1 VNLLLAATVLAGQSP
16 KKSRAADLASMVDAE
31 RAFAAAAKTA
41 GIKAAFLEYLD
52 DDAIT
57 LLPTPGRA

>member
-1 VNLLLAATVLAGQSP
+1 
-16 KKSRAADLASMVDAE
+16 MVDAE
-31 RAFAAAAKTA
+31 RAFAAAAKTS

-57 LLPTPGRA
+57 AADAGPREGRVARAA